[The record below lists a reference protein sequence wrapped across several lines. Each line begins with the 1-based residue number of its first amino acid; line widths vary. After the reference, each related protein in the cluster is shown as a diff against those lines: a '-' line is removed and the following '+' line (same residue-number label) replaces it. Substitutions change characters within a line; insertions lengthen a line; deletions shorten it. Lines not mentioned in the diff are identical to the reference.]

1 MDKKIVALIS
11 LVAGIAI
18 GANWPKIK
26 KELQPILDA
35 LGIKSSGAYNAI
47 VKLVAEKKESFE
59 DMIAASKVSKKKE
72 PQAKKTRTTRKTSKV
87 VPMRFRK
94 FHAVKTG

>member
-1 MDKKIVALIS
+1 MDKKMVALIS

-47 VKLVAEKKESFE
+47 VKLVAEKKESIE
-59 DMIAASKVSKKKE
+59 DMIAASKVSKKKSKT
-72 PQAKKTRTTRKTSKV
+72 QTKKKR
-87 VPMRFRK
+87 
-94 FHAVKTG
+94 